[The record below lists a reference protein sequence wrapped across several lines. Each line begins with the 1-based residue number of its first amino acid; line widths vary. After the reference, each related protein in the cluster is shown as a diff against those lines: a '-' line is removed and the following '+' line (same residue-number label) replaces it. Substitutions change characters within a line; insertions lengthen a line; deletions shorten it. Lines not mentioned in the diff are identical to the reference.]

1 MNETITVKDGQAA
14 VTTTAVSGTLSPKS
28 SATDIITI
36 VKTAN
41 GDQAAVKVVDL
52 GGGGGGGGGGGDYLP
67 LSGGTLTG
75 PITFEWS
82 GQYMSTTHVVLKGK
96 YYRTDTGTFEY
107 SDILTLKPNGEIT
120 TAGVINSGALFPK
133 STRYSQIGGPILKWE
148 SLYVTKINNGADIA
162 IPTTGGTMAR
172 IEDIEEAVGN
182 ISTLLDAING
192 EVL

>member
-1 MNETITVKDGQAA
+1 MNETITVKNGQAA

-75 PITFEWS
+75 NLEFKSGDYTYKFEPTSW
-82 GQYMSTTHVVLKGK
+82 MSLNLKV
-96 YYRTDTGTFEY
+96 Y
-107 SDILTLKPNGEIT
+107 
-120 TAGVINSGALFPK
+120 NSGSLIGTWEFSGLGFSYKKNNTAELGT
-133 STRYSQIGGPILKWE
+133 STFRWKNVY
-148 SLYVTKINNGADIA
+148 TKTINNGADIA
-162 IPTTGGTMAR
+162 IPTTGGTMALK
-172 IEDIEEAVGN
+172 EDIDAAVGN
-182 ISTLLDAING
+182 VSTLLDAING

>member
-75 PITFEWS
+75 DLAFKSGDYTYKFEPASYTGLNLKIYRS
-82 GQYMSTTHVVLKGK
+82 GTLIGTWEFSAFGFKLNKNNQAELGTSA
-96 YYRTDTGTFEY
+96 YRWKNVY
-107 SDILTLKPNGEIT
+107 
-120 TAGVINSGALFPK
+120 
-133 STRYSQIGGPILKWE
+133 
-148 SLYVTKINNGADIA
+148 TKTINNGADIA

-172 IEDIEEAVGN
+172 IEDIDAAVGN
-182 ISTLLDAING
+182 ISIALTTILG
-192 EVL
+192 E

>member
-52 GGGGGGGGGGGDYLP
+52 GGGSGGGGGGGGGDYLP

-75 PITFEWS
+75 DLAFKSGDYTYEFEPASYAGFNFKIYRS
-82 GQYMSTTHVVLKGK
+82 GTLVGTWEFSGFGFSYKKNNLAELGTSA
-96 YYRTDTGTFEY
+96 YRWKNVY
-107 SDILTLKPNGEIT
+107 
-120 TAGVINSGALFPK
+120 
-133 STRYSQIGGPILKWE
+133 TR
-148 SLYVTKINNGADIA
+148 TINNGADIA

-172 IEDIEEAVGN
+172 IEDIDAAVGN
-182 ISTLLDAING
+182 ISIALTTILG
-192 EVL
+192 E

>member
-52 GGGGGGGGGGGDYLP
+52 GGGGGGGGGSGDYLP

-75 PITFEWS
+75 NLVFES
-82 GQYMSTTHVVLKGK
+82 GDYTYKFEPTTYAGLNFRVYSSGTLIGTWEFSGFAFSYKKNNLAELGTST
-96 YYRTDTGTFEY
+96 YRWKTVY
-107 SDILTLKPNGEIT
+107 
-120 TAGVINSGALFPK
+120 
-133 STRYSQIGGPILKWE
+133 
-148 SLYVTKINNGADIA
+148 TKTINNGANIA
-162 IPTTGGTMAR
+162 VPTTGGTMALK
-172 IEDIEEAVGN
+172 EDIDAAVGN
-182 ISTLLDAING
+182 VSTLLDAING